1 MQAHCWGSDAV
12 DSCVYCCV
20 YSVVQEKNQTYGTV
34 LGVVNIMGER
44 ESQVHPLDSH
54 FHHKYSGPHRPDLL
68 PALGLYQSKRPS
80 TSIERHLPQTEASVH
95 LVTAQH
101 NRIYLGSSIP
111 QGLMYLFILKL
122 VNFIISGS
130 ATQWYLQEQENGLC
144 LTFTRMIKYHFG
156 SIVGGSFLNAFFN
169 LIDFVF

>member
-1 MQAHCWGSDAV
+1 MQAHCWRCNVV
-12 DSCVYCCV
+12 DCRVYCGL
-20 YSVVQEKNQTYGTV
+20 YSVIQEKDQTYGLV
-34 LGVVNIMGER
+34 LGVVNIMGQGK
-44 ESQVHPLDSH
+44 SQVHSMDSY
-54 FHHKYSGPHRPDLL
+54 FHHKHSRPHRPDLL
-68 PALGLYQSKRPS
+68 PALGLYQPERPS
-80 TSIERHLPQTEASVH
+80 TSIERHLPQTETSIH
-95 LVTAQH
+95 LVTSQH
-101 NRIYLGSSIP
+101 NRIHLGSSIP
-111 QGLMYLFILKL
+111 QGLMYLSIIKL